1 MHPDMD
7 HFVVP
12 VLAIWMCVAAGIESA
27 DAASRREGVVLPAAV
42 EGWAWDGHEAHYDA
56 RTVFDYIDGAGEL
69 YLAYGFEQLAVRRFE
84 KADQP
89 PLTIECYRM
98 ASAEGAFGVFSF
110 ERQGESVG
118 IGQGLELGG
127 GLLRFWKGRYFVSI
141 FADGE
146 GAEAESAIEHLGRL
160 TAAAIWEKGELP
172 RAIGLIPGREA
183 GLVET
188 SVRYVTSHI
197 LLNQRLFI
205 ARDNVLGL
213 TRETGAVL
221 AQYGRD
227 AAAAHLLVVRY
238 PTATTA
244 GAAYGRFMA
253 TYLPAAAGRDRVQ
266 TNDGRWTIARQRQEV
281 LAVVIGAPSEAVG
294 EALLAKTETAG
305 RSAR

>member
-1 MHPDMD
+1 MRPDMD
-7 HFVVP
+7 RLMVP
-12 VLAIWMCVAAGIESA
+12 VLAVWLCVAAGIEPA
-27 DAASRREGVVLPAAV
+27 DAARRQESVVLPSAV
-42 EGWAWDGHEAHYDA
+42 EGWTWDGQEAHYDA
-56 RTVFDYIDGAGEL
+56 RTVFDYIDGAGEMF
-69 YLAYGFEQLAVRRFE
+69 LAYGFEQLAVRRFE

-110 ERQGESVG
+110 ERQGESIG
-118 IGQGLELGG
+118 IGQGSEQGG

-146 GAEAESAIEHLGRL
+146 GAEAESATLHLARL
-160 TAAAIWEKGELP
+160 TAAAIREEGRPP
-172 RAIGLIPGREA
+172 RAIGLIPGRDA

-197 LLNQRLFI
+197 LLNLRLFI

-213 TRETGAVL
+213 TRETGAAL
-221 AQYGRD
+221 AQYGQG

-238 PTATTA
+238 PTATAA
-244 GAAYGRFMA
+244 GAAYRRFLA
-253 TYLPAAAGRDRVQ
+253 AYLPAAAGRDRGQ
-266 TNDGRWTIARQRQEV
+266 TTDGRWTIARQRQAV
-281 LAVVIGAPSEAVG
+281 LAVVIGAPSESVG
-294 EALLAKTETAG
+294 EALLAATETAG

>member
-1 MHPDMD
+1 MNRLM
-7 HFVVP
+7 VP
-12 VLAIWMCVAAGIESA
+12 ALAIWLCAAAGIDSA
-27 DAASRREGVVLPAAV
+27 DAASRQEGVVLPAAV
-42 EGWAWDGHEAHYDA
+42 DGWIWDGQEAPYDGRA
-56 RTVFDYIDGAGEL
+56 VFDYIDGAGEL

-110 ERQGESVG
+110 ERQGESIG
-118 IGQGLELGG
+118 IGQGSELGG

-146 GAEAESAIEHLGRL
+146 GATVESAILQLARL
-160 TAAAIWEKGELP
+160 TAAAIQEEGQPP
-172 RAIGLIPGREA
+172 RAIELIPGKDA

-238 PTATTA
+238 PSATAA

-281 LAVVIGAPSEAVG
+281 LAVVIGAPSEAVA
-294 EALLAKTETAG
+294 EALLVKTETAG

>member
-1 MHPDMD
+1 MRPDMD
-7 HFVVP
+7 RLMVS
-12 VLAIWMCVAAGIESA
+12 VLAIWLCIASCIASA
-27 DAASRREGVVLPAAV
+27 DAASGPGSVVLPATV
-42 EGWAWDGHEAHYDA
+42 EGWNWDGQDVHYDT

-69 YLAYGFEQLAVRRFE
+69 FLAYGFEQLAVRRFE

-98 ASAEGAFGVFSF
+98 VSAEGAFGVFSF
-110 ERQGESVG
+110 ERQGESIG
-118 IGQGLELGG
+118 IGQGSEQGG
-127 GLLRFWKGRYFVSI
+127 GLLRFWKGQYFVSI

-146 GAEAESAIEHLGRL
+146 GAAAESAILQLARL
-160 TAAAIWEKGELP
+160 TAAAIREEGNAP
-172 RAIGLIPGREA
+172 AVVGLIPGTDA

-188 SVRYVTSHI
+188 SVRYLTSHI

-227 AAAAHLLVVRY
+227 AAAARLLVVRY
-238 PTATTA
+238 PTSTTA
-244 GAAYGRFMA
+244 EAAYGRFTA
-253 TYLPAAAGRDRVQ
+253 ACLPGAPAKDRGQ
-266 TNDGRWTIARQRQEV
+266 KDGRWTIARQRERV

-294 EALLAKTETAG
+294 EALLAATETAG
-305 RSAR
+305 RSKP

>member
-1 MHPDMD
+1 MKRHI
-7 HFVVP
+7 VRI
-12 VLAIWMCVAAGIESA
+12 LAIWLCLAPGIAMA
-27 DAASRREGVVLPAAV
+27 DTASGDEGIVLPAAV
-42 EGWAWDGHEAHYDA
+42 EGWAWDGQEAHYDA

-118 IGQGLELGG
+118 IGQGSELGG
-127 GLLRFWKGRYFVSI
+127 GLLRFWNGRYFVSI

-146 GAEAESAIEHLGRL
+146 SAETESAILQLARL
-160 TAAAIWEKGELP
+160 TAAAIRDEGQP
-172 RAIGLIPGREA
+172 PYVVGLIPGKEA
-183 GLVET
+183 SLVEA
-188 SVRYVTSHI
+188 SVRYLTSHI

-213 TRETGAVL
+213 SRDIGAVL

-227 AAAAHLLVVRY
+227 ATATRLLLVRY
-238 PTATTA
+238 PTTIE
-244 GAAYGRFMA
+244 AAAASGRFMA
-253 TYLPAAAGRDRVQ
+253 AYLTGAPAKDRGQ
-266 TNDGRWTIARQRQEV
+266 KDGRWTIARQRERV
-281 LAVVIGAPSEAVG
+281 LIVVIGAPSAAVG
-294 EALLAKTETAG
+294 EALLAATETAG
-305 RSAR
+305 GSAQ

>member
-1 MHPDMD
+1 MRLNMD
-7 HFVVP
+7 LVMVL
-12 VLAIWMCVAAGIESA
+12 VLALWLCAAVGIESA
-27 DAASRREGVVLPAAV
+27 DAANRQESVVLPAAV
-42 EGWAWDGHEAHYDA
+42 EGWTWDGKEARYDA

-69 YLAYGFEQLAVRRFE
+69 FLAYGFEQLVVRRFE

-110 ERQGESVG
+110 ERQGENIG
-118 IGQGLELGG
+118 IGQGSEQGG
-127 GLLRFWKGRYFVSI
+127 GLLRFWKGRYFVSV

-146 GAEAESAIEHLGRL
+146 GAVAE
-160 TAAAIWEKGELP
+160 AAIREDGQPP
-172 RAIGLIPGREA
+172 RATGLIPGKDA
-183 GLVET
+183 GLVEA
-188 SVRYVTSHI
+188 SVRYLTSHI

-221 AQYGRD
+221 AQYGHG
-227 AAAAHLLVVRY
+227 AAATHLLVVRY
-238 PTATTA
+238 PTVRTA
-244 GAAYGRFMA
+244 EAAYGRFMA
-253 TYLPAAAGRDRVQ
+253 AYLPAAAGNGRGQ
-266 TNDGRWTIARQRQEV
+266 TADGRWTIARQRQAV

-294 EALLAKTETAG
+294 EALLAATEAAR

>member
-1 MHPDMD
+1 MHPDMKR
-7 HFVVP
+7 FVVP
-12 VLAIWMCVAAGIESA
+12 VLAIWLCVAATIAPA
-27 DAASRREGVVLPAAV
+27 DAANRLGSAVLPAAV
-42 EGWAWDGHEAHYDA
+42 EGWTWDGQESHYDT

-118 IGQGLELGG
+118 IGQGSELGG

-146 GAEAESAIEHLGRL
+146 GAEAESAILHLARL
-160 TAAAIWEKGELP
+160 TAAVIQEEGQP
-172 RAIGLIPGREA
+172 PPAIGLIPGRDA

-188 SVRYVTSHI
+188 SVRYVTSHV

-205 ARDNVLGL
+205 ARNNVLGL
-213 TRETGAVL
+213 TRQTGAVL

-227 AAAAHLLVVRY
+227 TAAARLLLVRY
-238 PTATTA
+238 PTATVA
-244 GAAYGRFMA
+244 GAAYRRFMA
-253 TYLPAAAGRDRVQ
+253 AYLPAAGGKDRMQ
-266 TNDGRWTIARQRQEV
+266 TNDGRWTIARQRQAV

-294 EALLAKTETAG
+294 EALLAATETAG

>member
-7 HFVVP
+7 RFVTLL
-12 VLAIWMCVAAGIESA
+12 LAICLCLAVSIESA
-27 DAASRREGVVLPAAV
+27 DAASGHGSVVLPSAV
-42 EGWAWDGHEAHYDA
+42 EGWTWDGKEARYDA

-69 YLAYGFEQLAVRRFE
+69 FLAYGFEQLAVRRFE
-84 KADQP
+84 RADQP
-89 PLTIECYRM
+89 PLTVECYRM
-98 ASAEGAFGVFSF
+98 ASAEAAFGVFSF
-110 ERQGESVG
+110 ERQGDSIG
-118 IGQGLELGG
+118 IGQGSEQGG

-146 GAEAESAIEHLGRL
+146 GAEAESAILQLARL
-160 TAAAIWEKGELP
+160 TAAAIREEGRP
-172 RAIGLIPGREA
+172 PHAIGLIPGRDV

-221 AQYGRD
+221 AQYGQG
-227 AAAAHLLVVRY
+227 AAAVRLLVVRY
-238 PTATTA
+238 PTATAA
-244 GAAYGRFMA
+244 GAAYGRLMA
-253 TYLPAAAGRDRVQ
+253 AYLPASAGKDRVQ
-266 TNDGRWTIARQRQEV
+266 TNDGRWTIARQRQAV
-281 LAVVIGAPSEAVG
+281 LAVVIGAPSESVG
-294 EALLAKTETAG
+294 EALLAATETAG

>member
-1 MHPDMD
+1 MHPDLAG
-7 HFVVP
+7 FVAP
-12 VLAIWMCVAAGIESA
+12 VLAVWLCVAASIA
-27 DAASRREGVVLPAAV
+27 PVDAANGPEPVALPAAV
-42 EGWAWDGHEAHYDA
+42 EGWTWDGQEARYDGRA
-56 RTVFDYIDGAGEL
+56 VFDYIDGAGEL
-69 YLAYGFEQLAVRRFE
+69 FLAYDFEQLAVRRFE
-84 KADQP
+84 RVDQP

-118 IGQGLELGG
+118 IGQGSELGG

-146 GAEAESAIEHLGRL
+146 GAEAESAILQLARL
-160 TAAAIWEKGELP
+160 TAAAIQGEGQPP
-172 RAIGLIPGREA
+172 RVVGQIPGRDA
-183 GLVET
+183 GLVEM

-205 ARDNVLGL
+205 AHDNVLGL

-227 AAAAHLLVVRY
+227 TAVARLLVVRY

-253 TYLPAAAGRDRVQ
+253 AYLPGAAGKDRMQ
-266 TNDGRWTIARQRQEV
+266 TTDGRWTIAWQRQEM
-281 LAVVIGAPSEAVG
+281 LAVVIGAPSEAAG
-294 EALLAKTETAG
+294 EALLTATETAG

>member
-1 MHPDMD
+1 MRPDMVR
-7 HFVVP
+7 FVVLIIAISLC
-12 VLAIWMCVAAGIESA
+12 LAVSIEPA
-27 DAASRREGVVLPAAV
+27 DAANGQGPVVLPSAV
-42 EGWAWDGHEAHYDA
+42 EGWAWDGKEVRYDA
-56 RTVFDYIDGAGEL
+56 RTVFDYIDGAGEMF
-69 YLAYGFEQLAVRRFE
+69 LAYGFEQLAVRRFE

-89 PLTIECYRM
+89 PLTVESYRM
-98 ASAEGAFGVFSF
+98 TSAEAAFGVFSF
-110 ERQGESVG
+110 ERQDEDIG
-118 IGQGLELGG
+118 IGQGSERGG

-146 GAEAESAIEHLGRL
+146 GVEAESAILQLGRL
-160 TAAAIWEKGELP
+160 TAAAIREEGQPP

-227 AAAAHLLVVRY
+227 TAAARLLVVQYSTAAAAE
-238 PTATTA
+238 
-244 GAAYGRFMA
+244 AAYGRFMA
-253 TYLPAAAGRDRVQ
+253 AYLSAAAGKDRMQ
-266 TNDGRWTIARQRQEV
+266 TNDGRWTIAWQRQAMQ
-281 LAVVIGAPSEAVG
+281 LVVIGAPSEAVG
-294 EALLAKTETAG
+294 EALLVATEKAG

>member
-1 MHPDMD
+1 MNRPM
-7 HFVVP
+7 VP
-12 VLAIWMCVAAGIESA
+12 VLAIWLCVAAGIASA
-27 DAASRREGVVLPAAV
+27 DAANRQEAVVLPAAV
-42 EGWAWDGHEAHYDA
+42 DGWIWDGQEAHYDA

-69 YLAYGFEQLAVRRFE
+69 FLAYGFERLAVRRFE
-84 KADQP
+84 KAGQP
-89 PLTIECYRM
+89 PLTVECYRM
-98 ASAEGAFGVFSF
+98 ASAEAAFGVFSF
-110 ERQGESVG
+110 ERQGEGIG
-118 IGQGLELGG
+118 IGQGSEQGG

-146 GAEAESAIEHLGRL
+146 GAEAESAILHLARL
-160 TAAAIWEKGELP
+160 TAAAIREEGQAP
-172 RAIGLIPGREA
+172 RAIGLIPGKDA

-221 AQYGRD
+221 ARYGRD

-238 PTATTA
+238 PTATAA

-253 TYLPAAAGRDRVQ
+253 AYLSAAAGKDRVQ
-266 TNDGRWTIARQRQEV
+266 TTDGRWTIARQRQAD
-281 LAVVIGAPSEAVG
+281 LTVVIGAPSETIG
-294 EALLAKTETAG
+294 EALLAATEKARRTAQ
-305 RSAR
+305 

>member
-1 MHPDMD
+1 MERLMA
-7 HFVVP
+7 P
-12 VLAIWMCVAAGIESA
+12 VLAIWLCVAASIAPA
-27 DAASRREGVVLPAAV
+27 DAANRPGSVVLPAAV
-42 EGWAWDGHEAHYDA
+42 EGWTWDGQEAHYDA

-69 YLAYGFEQLAVRRFE
+69 FLAYGFQQLAVRRFE
-84 KADQP
+84 MAGQP

-110 ERQGESVG
+110 ERQVESIG
-118 IGQGLELGG
+118 IGQGSEQGG

-146 GAEAESAIEHLGRL
+146 GAEAESAILHLGRL
-160 TAAAIWEKGELP
+160 TAAAIREEGQPP
-172 RAIGLIPGREA
+172 RAIGLIPGRDA

-188 SVRYVTSHI
+188 SVRYVTSHV

-238 PTATTA
+238 PTATA
-244 GAAYGRFMA
+244 AAAAYGRFMA
-253 TYLPAAAGRDRVQ
+253 AYLPTAAGKDRVQ
-266 TNDGRWTIARQRQEV
+266 TADGRWIIARQRQEV

-294 EALLAKTETAG
+294 EALLAATETAG
-305 RSAR
+305 RSAPWT

>member
-1 MHPDMD
+1 MRFDMD
-7 HFVVP
+7 RLIVP
-12 VLAIWMCVAAGIESA
+12 VLAIWLCVAAGIAPA
-27 DAASRREGVVLPAAV
+27 DAANRPGSVVLPVAV
-42 EGWAWDGHEAHYDA
+42 EGWIWDGKEAYYDA

-69 YLAYGFEQLAVRRFE
+69 FLAYGFEQLAVRRFE

-98 ASAEGAFGVFSF
+98 TSAEGAFDVFSF

-118 IGQGLELGG
+118 IGQRSEQGG

-146 GAEAESAIEHLGRL
+146 GAGAESAILQLARL
-160 TAAAIWEKGELP
+160 TAAAIREEGQPP
-172 RAIGLIPGREA
+172 RAIGLIPGRDA

-188 SVRYVTSHI
+188 SVRYVTSHV

-213 TRETGAVL
+213 TRRTGAVL
-221 AQYGRD
+221 ARYGRD
-227 AAAAHLLVVRY
+227 AAAAHLLLVRY
-238 PTATTA
+238 PTATA
-244 GAAYGRFMA
+244 AWAAYGRFMA
-253 TYLPAAAGRDRVQ
+253 AYLPAADGRDRVQ
-266 TNDGRWTIARQRQEV
+266 TTDGRWTIARQRQAV
-281 LAVVIGAPSEAVG
+281 LAVVIGAPSESVG
-294 EALLAKTETAG
+294 EALLAATENAV

>member
-1 MHPDMD
+1 
-7 HFVVP
+7 V
-12 VLAIWMCVAAGIESA
+12 CAASIAPA
-27 DAASRREGVVLPAAV
+27 DAANGPGSVVLPAAV
-42 EGWAWDGHEAHYDA
+42 EGWIWDGQEAHYDG

-110 ERQGESVG
+110 ERQGESIG
-118 IGQGLELGG
+118 IGQGSELGG
-127 GLLRFWKGRYFVSI
+127 GLLRFWRGRYFVSI

-146 GAEAESAIEHLGRL
+146 GADAESAILQLARL
-160 TAAAIWEKGELP
+160 TAAAIREEGNP
-172 RAIGLIPGREA
+172 PPAIGLIPGKDA

-188 SVRYVTSHI
+188 SIRYVTSHV

-205 ARDNVLGL
+205 ARDNILAL

-227 AAAAHLLVVRY
+227 ATAARLLLVRY
-238 PTATTA
+238 PTTTA
-244 GAAYGRFMA
+244 AEAAYGRFMA
-253 TYLPAAAGRDRVQ
+253 AYLPGADGKDRVQ
-266 TNDGRWTIARQRQEV
+266 TNDGRWTIARQRQAV
-281 LAVVIGAPSEAVG
+281 LAVVIGTPSEAVG
-294 EALLAKTETAG
+294 EALLAATEQAM

>member
-1 MHPDMD
+1 MRPNMERC
-7 HFVVP
+7 VVF
-12 VLAIWMCVAAGIESA
+12 VLAILLSLAVSIASA
-27 DAASRREGVVLPAAV
+27 YAASGQGSVVLPSAV
-42 EGWAWDGHEAHYDA
+42 EGWTWDGKEARYDA

-69 YLAYGFEQLAVRRFE
+69 FLAYGFEQLAVRRFA

-89 PLTIECYRM
+89 PLTVECYRM
-98 ASAEGAFGVFSF
+98 ASAEAAFGVFSF
-110 ERQGESVG
+110 ERQDEGIG
-118 IGQGLELGG
+118 IGQGSEQGG

-146 GAEAESAIEHLGRL
+146 GAEAEAAILQLARL
-160 TAAAIWEKGELP
+160 TAAAIREEGRPP
-172 RAIGLIPGREA
+172 RAIGLIPGKDA

-213 TRETGAVL
+213 TRQTGAVL
-221 AQYGRD
+221 AQYGQGAAEARLLVVHYPT
-227 AAAAHLLVVRY
+227 AAAAE
-238 PTATTA
+238 
-244 GAAYGRFMA
+244 AAYGRFMA
-253 TYLPAAAGRDRVQ
+253 AYLPAAAGKDRMQ
-266 TNDGRWTIARQRQEV
+266 TNDGRWTIAQPHQAM

-294 EALLAKTETAG
+294 EGLLAATETAG

>member
-1 MHPDMD
+1 MD
-7 HFVVP
+7 RLIVP
-12 VLAIWMCVAAGIESA
+12 VLAIWLCVAAGIESA
-27 DAASRREGVVLPAAV
+27 DAASRPGSVVLPSAV
-42 EGWAWDGHEAHYDA
+42 EGWIWDGQEAHYDA

-69 YLAYGFEQLAVRRFE
+69 FLAYGFEQLAVRRFE
-84 KADQP
+84 KAGQP

-118 IGQGLELGG
+118 IGQGSEQGG

-146 GAEAESAIEHLGRL
+146 GAEAESAILHLGRL
-160 TAAAIWEKGELP
+160 TAAAIREEGEPP
-172 RAIGLIPGREA
+172 RAIGLIPGRDA

-188 SVRYVTSHI
+188 SVRYVTSHV

-205 ARDNVLGL
+205 ARDNILGL

-227 AAAAHLLVVRY
+227 AAATHLLVVRY
-238 PTATTA
+238 PTATAA

-253 TYLPAAAGRDRVQ
+253 AYLPAAAGKDRVQ
-266 TNDGRWTIARQRQEV
+266 TDDRRWTIARQRQAV
-281 LAVVIGAPSEAVG
+281 LAVVIGAPSESVG
-294 EALLAKTETAG
+294 EALLAATEKAV
-305 RSAR
+305 RSAQ

>member
-1 MHPDMD
+1 MNRLM
-7 HFVVP
+7 VP
-12 VLAIWMCVAAGIESA
+12 VLSMWLCLAAGIAPADSA
-27 DAASRREGVVLPAAV
+27 NRPGSVVLLAAV
-42 EGWAWDGHEAHYDA
+42 EGWIWDGQEAHYDG

-69 YLAYGFEQLAVRRFE
+69 FLAYGFEQLAVRRFE
-84 KADQP
+84 KAGQP

-98 ASAEGAFGVFSF
+98 ASAEAAFGVFSF

-118 IGQGLELGG
+118 IGQGSEQGG
-127 GLLRFWKGRYFVSI
+127 GLLRFWKGQYFVSI

-146 GAEAESAIEHLGRL
+146 GAEAESAILHLGRL
-160 TAAAIWEKGELP
+160 TAAVIREEGEPP
-172 RAIGLIPGREA
+172 RAIGLIPGRDA

-188 SVRYVTSHI
+188 SVRYVTSHV

-238 PTATTA
+238 PTAMAA

-253 TYLPAAAGRDRVQ
+253 AYLPAAAGKDRVQ
-266 TNDGRWTIARQRQEV
+266 TNDRRWTFARQRQAV
-281 LAVVIGAPSEAVG
+281 LAVVIGAPSEEVG
-294 EALLAKTETAG
+294 EALLAAT
-305 RSAR
+305 